1 MEIGPLLRV
10 VRTFEAFLQA
20 ETIRKPILGLLFLL
34 LLLPRSGLL
43 FLVVLFFAAALL
55 PRDVQSRHI
64 GLYLA
69 LPFTRPSLFFHS
81 FLMGL
86 FLLLLGAVIG
96 GAIFGD
102 PGWPTKFIAMAI
114 FFSTMFSLSLIGAAA
129 GRDTLTLPVLF
140 LFADVTTGAA
150 LGVDHPF
157 RWFSPFYQ
165 EEPLYAGLVAVL
177 LLAAAFVQYLVMG
190 RRI

>member
-1 MEIGPLLRV
+1 MKNGFLLRL
-10 VRTFEAFLQA
+10 VRTFEAFLQT
-20 ETIRKPILGLLFLL
+20 EILRKPILGLIFLL
-34 LLLPRSGLL
+34 FLLPRSGLL
-43 FLVVLFFAAALL
+43 FLVILFFAAALL
-55 PRDVQSRHI
+55 PRDVQSRHA

-81 FLMGL
+81 FLTGI
-86 FLLLLGAVIG
+86 FLLLLGAAIG
-96 GAIFGD
+96 GALLGD
-102 PGWPTKFIAMAI
+102 ALWPSKFVAMAI
-114 FFSTMFSLSLIGAAA
+114 FFTTMFSLSLIGAAA

-150 LGVDHPF
+150 LGSDHPF

-165 EEPLYAGLVAVL
+165 EEPLCALLVAVL
-177 LLAAAFVQYLVMG
+177 LLAAAFVQYIVMG

>member
-1 MEIGPLLRV
+1 MRNEPLLRL
-10 VRTFEAFLQA
+10 VRTFEAFLQI
-20 ETIRKPILGLLFLL
+20 ETIRKPLLGLMFFL

-43 FLVVLFFAAALL
+43 FLVILFFAAALL
-55 PRDVQSRHI
+55 PRDVQSRHT

-81 FLMGL
+81 FLTGL
-86 FLLLLGAVIG
+86 FLLLLGAAIG
-96 GAIFGD
+96 GALFGD
-102 PGWPTKFIAMAI
+102 AVWPTKFAAMTV
-114 FFSTMFSLSLIGAAA
+114 FFTTMFSLSLIGAAA
-129 GRDTLTLPVLF
+129 GRDTLTLPVLS

-150 LGVDHPF
+150 LGADHPF

-165 EEPLYAGLVAVL
+165 EEPLCAGLVALL

-190 RRI
+190 KRI